1 MTRKYKRNPYRIIN
15 KSHQYRF
22 LALILIYIIIITGVL
37 VSVLFVPDI
46 MRMND
51 QSLSIEARAAAADNI
66 LMLHY
71 RVWPV
76 IIALIC
82 VISLHSIRTF
92 NRFVGPLYRIDL
104 TFRDVRNGNLN
115 NKIKLR
121 KGDFLLQEADVIN
134 DMFDVINQKIKD
146 IQEKGETALTT
157 LNDYEQWLLENN
169 IKNEPDTCKIS
180 MLRQNLNGLVD
191 SANYFKTR

>member
-1 MTRKYKRNPYRIIN
+1 MNKYRRNPYRIIN

-22 LALILIYIIIITGVL
+22 LSLILIYIIIITGVL

-46 MRMND
+46 LRMND
-51 QSLSIEARAAAADNI
+51 QSLSIEMRTVAAENI

-82 VISLHSIRTF
+82 VIGLHSIRTF
-92 NRFVGPLYRIDL
+92 SRFVGPLYRFDL
-104 TFRDVRNGNLN
+104 VFRDVRNGNLDN
-115 NKIKLR
+115 RIRLR

-134 DMFDVINQKIKD
+134 DMFDVINQKIKEM
-146 IQEKGETALTT
+146 QEKGQTALTI
-157 LNDYEQWLLENN
+157 LNDYEQWQMENN
-169 IKNEPDTCKIS
+169 IKNDPATCKIS
-180 MLRQNLNGLVD
+180 ILRQNLNELID
-191 SANYFKTR
+191 AAKYFKTR

>member
-1 MTRKYKRNPYRIIN
+1 MKQKYKRNPYRIIN

-46 MRMND
+46 IRMND
-51 QSLSIEARAAAADNI
+51 QSLSIEVRTVAAENI

-76 IIALIC
+76 IIAFIC
-82 VISLHSIRTF
+82 VIGLHSIRTF
-92 NRFVGPLYRIDL
+92 NRFIGPLYRFDL
-104 TFRDVRNGNLN
+104 TFRDVCNGNLDN
-115 NKIKLR
+115 RIRLR

-134 DMFDVINQKIKD
+134 EMFDVISEKIKN
-146 IQEKGETALTT
+146 IQEKGETALTA
-157 LNDYEQWLLENN
+157 LNDYEQWLLENI
-169 IKNEPDTCKIS
+169 IKNGPDTYKIT
-180 MLRQNLNGLVD
+180 MLRQNLNELID
-191 SANYFKTR
+191 SAKYFKTR

>member
-1 MTRKYKRNPYRIIN
+1 MRKYKRNPYRIIN

-51 QSLSIEARAAAADNI
+51 QSLSIEARAVAADNI

-92 NRFVGPLYRIDL
+92 NRFIGPLYRFDL
-104 TFRDVRNGNLN
+104 TFRDVRNGNLDN
-115 NKIKLR
+115 RIKLR

-134 DMFDVINQKIKD
+134 DMFDVINQKIKN
-146 IQEKGETALTT
+146 IQEKGQTALTI
-157 LNDYEQWLLENN
+157 LNDYEQWQQENIN
-169 IKNEPDTCKIS
+169 KNDPDTGKIT
-180 MLRQNLNGLVD
+180 MLRQNLDELID
-191 SANYFKTR
+191 SANYFRTR